1 MTPRN
6 DTWDELATRLD
17 ALGLKLKLHRE
28 QAGDTGAADVL
39 QTLGRSLEEVF
50 DAAGKA
56 VNDDAVR
63 TDVKEAGR
71 LLADLVRGAFR

>member
-1 MTPRN
+1 MKEQT
-6 DTWDELATRLD
+6 DTWNELGLRLD

-39 QTLGRSLEEVF
+39 QTLGRSLEQVF
-50 DAAGKA
+50 DAVGTA

-63 TDVKEAGR
+63 ADAKEAGR
-71 LLADLVRGAFR
+71 LLADLVRGAFK